1 MSVRR
6 KPKVEEFIM
15 GANLAQHPAAD
26 TNDKTIQPA
35 KLRLD
40 AKLLARIDSVVAE
53 RRPEP
58 SRHQWILEAIYKK
71 LERN

>member
-15 GANLAQHPAAD
+15 GASLAQHPAAD
-26 TNDKTIQPA
+26 ASDKTVQPV

-40 AKLLARIDSVVAE
+40 AKLLARIDSAVAE

-58 SRHQWILEAIYKK
+58 SRHQWILEAIYEK
-71 LERN
+71 LERG